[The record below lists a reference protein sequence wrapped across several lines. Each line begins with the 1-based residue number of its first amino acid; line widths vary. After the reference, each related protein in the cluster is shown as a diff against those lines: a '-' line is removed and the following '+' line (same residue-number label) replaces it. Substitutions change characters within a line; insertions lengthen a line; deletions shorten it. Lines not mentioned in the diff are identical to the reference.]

1 MWKGCYKVDV
11 LEADKRI
18 IDLHVTAGSLGFY
31 LSCIYGDPVR
41 ARRSLVWDRLSTIG
55 MVRNEAWCLVGDFNE
70 LLCPSEKLG
79 GTMRQDYNCWDFRN
93 MVDNCKLK
101 ETKSSGNQLSWAG
114 WRDSVWIQCR
124 LDRSFG
130 NDEWFQLFPKAHM
143 EYLGMVTSDHR
154 PIRVT
159 FAFEEREMGKGRF
172 IFDKRLAKQRGVE
185 EIVWL
190 GWGPSVSP
198 GSNTPLAD
206 RINRCRR
213 ELAKW
218 KRVTTV
224 NAGGRI
230 KRLKASLEEEVSKR
244 FPSWIKMK
252 RLRRELSQAYRAEE
266 SFWRQRSRIRW
277 LKLGDRNTR
286 YFHLCAKSRR
296 IKNRILMFKDAL
308 GEEHFSEGISSPARI
323 LGIWRVCLKVFRVE

>member
-1 MWKGCYKVDV
+1 METKQKRDYMVGLQKDFGYDEILTVDPIGLSGGLAVMWKGCYKVDV

-159 FAFEEREMGKGRF
+159 FALEEREMGKGRF
-172 IFDKRLAKQRGVE
+172 IFDKRLAKQRGV
-185 EIVWL
+185 
-190 GWGPSVSP
+190 
-198 GSNTPLAD
+198 
-206 RINRCRR
+206 
-213 ELAKW
+213 
-218 KRVTTV
+218 
-224 NAGGRI
+224 
-230 KRLKASLEEEVSKR
+230 
-244 FPSWIKMK
+244 
-252 RLRRELSQAYRAEE
+252 
-266 SFWRQRSRIRW
+266 
-277 LKLGDRNTR
+277 
-286 YFHLCAKSRR
+286 
-296 IKNRILMFKDAL
+296 
-308 GEEHFSEGISSPARI
+308 
-323 LGIWRVCLKVFRVE
+323 